1 MTNPRTAHMLGPDG
15 ARGTGLEIGAL
26 HAPTILKSEHDVLY
40 VDYAT
45 TEVVKANQFD
55 PSVNPDDIVDVDI
68 VWGDRPLREA
78 AGRTVDFVV
87 ASHVIEHVPDLVG
100 WLHEL
105 REVLRDGGTLGL
117 TIPDK
122 RFTFDALRNDSTL
135 ADVIEAYVLGYRT
148 PSLRQ
153 IYDVASLGVGIDA
166 AEVWSGQVD
175 LDAKRGETLKR
186 LKPALALVRDLHAR
200 PRYNDAHCWVFT
212 PLSFVDLVA
221 QLAELE
227 LFPFR
232 IEHFHPTDAGW
243 AEFYV
248 RLIAIKPDE
257 RAASLASIASAR
269 EAALK
274 AASPPRPLDPEVLR
288 AVEDARRLG
297 DENPAIRE
305 ALHASLG
312 AVKALESANGVLRD
326 GLESARAT
334 AAAQAAET
342 AALSGAL
349 EAMRASTSWRATAL
363 LRALARL
370 AGRGA

>member
-1 MTNPRTAHMLGPDG
+1 MLGPEG
-15 ARGTGLEIGAL
+15 PKGTGLEIGAL

-40 VDYAT
+40 VDYAP

-78 AGRTVDFVV
+78 TGRTVDFVV
-87 ASHVIEHVPDLVG
+87 ASHVIEHVPDLIG

-117 TIPDK
+117 TVPDK

-135 ADVIEAYVLGYRT
+135 AEVVEAYVVGYRT

-153 IYDVASLGVGIDA
+153 IYDVASLGVAIDA
-166 AEVWSGQVD
+166 AEVWSGAAD
-175 LDAKRGETLKR
+175 LDRRRGETVKR
-186 LKPALALVRDLHAR
+186 LKPALNLVKDLHAR
-200 PRYNDAHCWVFT
+200 PRYNDAHCWVFS
-212 PLSFVDLVA
+212 PLSFIDLVA
-221 QLAELE
+221 QLAELD

-248 RLIAIKPDE
+248 RLIAISPQDRE
-257 RAASLASIASAR
+257 TARASITLAR

-274 AASPPRPLDPEVLR
+274 AASPPRAQDPGLLR
-288 AVEDARRLG
+288 AIEEARRLSE
-297 DENPAIRE
+297 ENPAIKE
-305 ALHASLG
+305 ALQASLT
-312 AVKALESANGVLRD
+312 AVNALESANTMLKEGLD
-326 GLESARAT
+326 GARAA
-334 AAAQAAET
+334 AAAQAADR
-342 AALSGAL
+342 AALAQENAALKAAL

-363 LRALARL
+363 LRAAARL
-370 AGRGA
+370 AGRG